1 MHEIGLCWPEIFKT
15 SEQNNIH
22 DPGRNFREN
31 FVCQT
36 LFLAQY
42 LRLIFPLRNGA
53 AGDVLVKW
61 RAQELRRFCARNGVM
76 K

>member
-53 AGDVLVKW
+53 AGVQRPEKSLHLKSVNYEKREID
-61 RAQELRRFCARNGVM
+61 
-76 K
+76 